1 MARSF
6 WGNYSFMHAFSPSRA
21 ASGGI
26 LAIWDVDLISHNHV
40 SVHDGFV
47 VIEAVWVRSGLQ
59 VNFIVVYAPQ
69 GLSKKR
75 LLWIDI
81 YNFISNSSGECIIM
95 GDFNEVRDESERM
108 GSKFYM
114 FSARVFNDFIN
125 SLNLVDV
132 PLGGPRFTWS
142 DKWGS
147 KFSKLDRFLV
157 TEGFLEFFPHLSAM
171 VLDKNIPD
179 RRPILLLEH
188 RVDYGPTPFR
198 IFHSW
203 FDMEGFD
210 DIVRETWATSVVDLD
225 LTNPWVIFKK
235 KLQFL
240 KSKIREWNSKHWDM
254 AASKRKNLQDLVE
267 PIDVRLMEDEGS
279 ATLREQR
286 VSLLKEISDLD
297 HLAQVDLAQK
307 AKIQW
312 GHRRG

>member
-1 MARSF
+1 M
-6 WGNYSFMHAFSPSRA
+6 
-21 ASGGI
+21 
-26 LAIWDVDLISHNHV
+26 D
-40 SVHDGFV
+40 
-47 VIEAVWVRSGLQ
+47 
-59 VNFIVVYAPQ
+59 
-69 GLSKKR
+69 
-75 LLWIDI
+75 
-81 YNFISNSSGECIIM
+81 
-95 GDFNEVRDESERM
+95 DFNEVRDDSERM
-108 GSKFYM
+108 GSKFYSS
-114 FSARVFNDFIN
+114 SARVFNEFIN
-125 SLNLVDV
+125 SIDLVDV

-157 TEGFLEFFPHLSAM
+157 TEGFLDSFPHLSAL

-179 RRPILLLEH
+179 HRPILLLEH

-203 FDMEGFD
+203 FDMDGFD
-210 DIVRETWATSVVDLD
+210 DIVREAWATSVVEVE

-240 KSKIREWNSKHWDM
+240 KSKLKEWNSKHRDM

-267 PIDVRLMEDEGS
+267 SIDIRLMEYEGS
-279 ATLREQR
+279 ANLREQR
-286 VSLLKEISDLD
+286 VSLLKEISDID

-312 GHRRG
+312 GIEGDENSKFFHGMLNRKRRQIAIRGLMIDDMWVDNPAMVKKGFHEYYQSLFHQSSSWRPVTDGAFFSTLSQLQALLENNPLMTRKH